1 MKVIL
6 STIGRF
12 HIFPLAKQ
20 LQKKGYLIKIYSGFP
35 WGKLE
40 REGVSKKYVQTF
52 PWVRPLIFIN
62 RFLPFNLPKQALDII
77 HEISL
82 VTLDYYVS
90 ANLPQADIFVG
101 HEGVGLI
108 SGAKAQKKGMIYI
121 CDRGCTHMAWSE
133 KILKEEYELLGLPPR
148 VRPRTYEREIAEY
161 KQADLIIVPAQFV
174 ADTFIQEGI
183 STDKIAVVSYGVN
196 LSVFNKIAE
205 PAKDSF
211 DVLFVGNISA
221 RKGVTYLIEGF
232 KQAKIKNKKLKL
244 VGVIAPEMRSI
255 IEKELHSTEIEW
267 YGPLPQSEL
276 KPLMSSS
283 HVFCLP
289 SIDEGFGMVTAEA
302 MACGTPV
309 IVTTNAG
316 SSSLVDDS
324 KNGFVI
330 PIRRPDIIASKL
342 ETLAHNPQLRD
353 EMAKYALESVQKLG
367 GWDSY
372 GEEIIKVYKKIISEK
387 NSADEK

>member
-1 MKVIL
+1 MKIIL

-20 LQKKGYLIKIYSGFP
+20 LQEREFLEKIYSGFP
-35 WGKLE
+35 WVKLE
-40 REGVSKKYVQTF
+40 REGVSKKYVKTF
-52 PWVRPLIFIN
+52 PWIRPLIFIN

-82 VTLDYYVS
+82 VTLDYYV
-90 ANLPQADIFVG
+90 AHNLPQADIFVG

-108 SGAKAQKKGMIYI
+108 SGAKAQQKGMIYI

-133 KILKEEYELLGLPPR
+133 RILQEEYELLGLPPR
-148 VRPRTYEREIAEY
+148 VLPRTYKREIAEY
-161 KQADLIIVPAQFV
+161 AQADLIVVPAQFV

-183 STDKIAVVSYGVN
+183 DSKKIAVVPYGVN

-211 DVLFVGNISA
+211 DILFVGNISA

-232 KQAKIKNKKLKL
+232 KQSNIKNKKLKL

-255 IEKELHSTEIEW
+255 IEKELHSTNIEW

-353 EMAKYALESVQKLG
+353 EMGQNALDSVKKLG
-367 GWDSY
+367 GWDQY
-372 GEEIIKVYKKIISEK
+372 GQQMISVYKAALS
-387 NSADEK
+387 NRQ

>member
-1 MKVIL
+1 MRVIL

-20 LQKKGYLIKIYSGFP
+20 LQERGCLEKIYSGFP

-40 REGVSKKYVQTF
+40 REGVSKKYVKTF
-52 PWVRPLIFIN
+52 PWVRPFIFIN
-62 RFLPFNLPKQALDII
+62 RFLPFNLPKQSLDII

-82 VTLDYYVS
+82 VTLDYYV
-90 ANLPQADIFVG
+90 AQTLTEADIFVG

-108 SGAKAQKKGMIYI
+108 SGSKAQKKGMIYI

-133 KILKEEYELLGLPPR
+133 KILKEEYEILGLPPR

-174 ADTFIQEGI
+174 ADTFIKEGI
-183 STDKIAVVSYGVN
+183 SADKIAVVPYGVN
-196 LSVFNKIAE
+196 LSIFSKVSE
-205 PAKDSF
+205 PVKNAF

-232 KQAKIKNKKLKL
+232 KRAKIKNKKLKL

-255 IEKELHSTEIEW
+255 IEKELHSTDIEW
-267 YGPLPQSEL
+267 YGALPQSEL
-276 KPLMSSS
+276 KHLMSSS

-316 SSSLVDDS
+316 SSSLIEDS

-342 ETLAHNPQLRD
+342 EILAYNPELRD
-353 EMAKYALESVQKLG
+353 EMAQYALESVQRLG

-372 GEEIIKVYKKIISEK
+372 GDEIIKVYKKIIAEK
-387 NSADEK
+387 HSAEKK